1 MAHFAEIDSNN
12 IVTRVL
18 VVDNAYETMG
28 QKYLAEDLNL
38 GGTWIQTSYNTVGG
52 VHANGGTP
60 LNKNYAGIGYSWDGT
75 GFAAPQPFP
84 SWTLDKETYLW
95 TAPVAM
101 PTDGKPYSWNED
113 SKSWDEIV
121 LPTA

>member
-1 MAHFAEIDSNN
+1 MAHYAEIENG

-18 VVDNAYETMG
+18 VVDNSIADGNKFLSDELG
-28 QKYLAEDLNL
+28 L
-38 GGTWIQTSYNTVGG
+38 GGIWVQTSYNTIGG
-52 VHANGGTP
+52 KHTQGGTP
-60 LNKNYAGIGYSWDGT
+60 LNKNYAGIGMTWDGI

-101 PTDGKPYSWNED
+101 PTNDNLYN
-113 SKSWDEIV
+113 WDE
-121 LPTA
+121 PTLSWKVVE

>member
-1 MAHFAEIDSNN
+1 MAHYAEIENG

-18 VVDNAYETMG
+18 VVDNSIADGNKFLSDELG
-28 QKYLAEDLNL
+28 L
-38 GGTWIQTSYNTVGG
+38 GGIWVQTSYNTIGG
-52 VHANGGTP
+52 KHTQGGTP
-60 LNKNYAGIGYSWDGT
+60 LNKNYAGIGMTWDGI

-101 PTDGKPYSWNED
+101 PTDGKPYNWNED
-113 SKSWDEIV
+113 SKSWDEIAT
-121 LPTA
+121 PQA

>member
-1 MAHFAEIDSNN
+1 MAFYALVENNLVTQVIVINDNVKEVATFIAEN
-12 IVTRVL
+12 L
-18 VVDNAYETMG
+18 G
-28 QKYLAEDLNL
+28 L
-38 GGTWIQTSYNTVGG
+38 GGTWVQTSYNTSGG

-75 GFAAPQPFP
+75 GFAAPQPYP

-95 TAPVAM
+95 TAPMAM